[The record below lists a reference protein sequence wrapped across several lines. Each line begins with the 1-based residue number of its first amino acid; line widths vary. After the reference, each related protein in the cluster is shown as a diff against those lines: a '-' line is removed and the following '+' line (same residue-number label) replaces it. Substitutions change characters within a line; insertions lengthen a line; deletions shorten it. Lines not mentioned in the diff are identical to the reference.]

1 MIRFETSPLFH
12 SLNTF
17 TNPSF
22 CKSIASKKLES
33 RLIDLGL
40 VTVISLTVISN
51 SRHISFILDVIL
63 TSDIRFRLSAK
74 NFAFLSMN
82 KKTQKLLL
90 CYDHSL

>member
-1 MIRFETSPLFH
+1 M
-12 SLNTF
+12 
-17 TNPSF
+17 
-22 CKSIASKKLES
+22 SKKLES

-51 SRHISFILDVIL
+51 LRHISFILDVSF

-82 KKTQKLLL
+82 IKTQKVFL